1 MDLELL
7 KKFAIVAE
15 EGSLTSAAKRLNSTQ
30 SALSRAMSL
39 FEYRLKTNVFIRHS
53 RGIELTTQ
61 GERLHAFAK
70 KMIHEA
76 EVFEKSFHEKI
87 DEVEGDL
94 VIMTTP
100 HLGSE
105 WLLPRLK
112 KFSDDYPKIR
122 IKLGFRQH
130 KDIVAEE
137 ADVVIC
143 SAILQAPHL
152 VQEYL
157 FSANIALFASK
168 EYLEKYGIPQTV
180 DDLDHHQL
188 ITYGGN
194 VYNPYGNNSWILNLG
209 KKLNESPRKSFL
221 EVDSLQGL
229 IKSAL
234 LGMGIVEIPND
245 PSVLNFSELIRVL
258 PRKRG
263 PQLKIY
269 YVFSQKRE
277 NSKKIKLLFN
287 YLKEN

>member
-94 VIMTTP
+94 KIMTTP

-112 KFSDDYPKIR
+112 KFIKDYPKIR
-122 IKLGFRQH
+122 IKN
-130 KDIVAEE
+130 
-137 ADVVIC
+137 
-143 SAILQAPHL
+143 S
-152 VQEYL
+152 
-157 FSANIALFASK
+157 
-168 EYLEKYGIPQTV
+168 
-180 DDLDHHQL
+180 
-188 ITYGGN
+188 N
-194 VYNPYGNNSWILNLG
+194 V
-209 KKLNESPRKSFL
+209 
-221 EVDSLQGL
+221 
-229 IKSAL
+229 
-234 LGMGIVEIPND
+234 
-245 PSVLNFSELIRVL
+245 
-258 PRKRG
+258 
-263 PQLKIY
+263 
-269 YVFSQKRE
+269 
-277 NSKKIKLLFN
+277 FN
-287 YLKEN
+287 QNYTLYF